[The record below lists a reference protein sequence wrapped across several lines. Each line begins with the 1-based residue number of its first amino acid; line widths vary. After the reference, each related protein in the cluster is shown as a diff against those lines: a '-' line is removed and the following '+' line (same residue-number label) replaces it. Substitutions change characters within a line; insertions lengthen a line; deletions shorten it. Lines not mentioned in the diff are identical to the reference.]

1 MRQGGT
7 GRGRRKRP
15 YGWLVQKKLP
25 QGGSIYRTP
34 LSILAFIQQL
44 LCNISWGTVQ
54 LVNNSTQQ
62 LLRIDDLAHI
72 SGVPSRTIR
81 FYNTQG
87 LLPAPLMQGRVA
99 YYNQEHLLVLN
110 IIKEFK
116 EQQNLPLDVIKQL
129 LEIRAQHGDVQ
140 MNLALK
146 QRLLRALTSGGQDV
160 KLLKEELIRQTGST
174 GEQVDELT
182 RQGLLF
188 PIEQDKTLLYTGD
201 DVLLLQLYQR
211 LTQVGLPI
219 ALPSLIR
226 FQLRQLVRSE
236 MAAFEQH
243 LFSRWRA
250 NGLPPERQATQF
262 EEILTLTD
270 TLISVL
276 HRKLRS
282 EERRVGK
289 E

>member
-1 MRQGGT
+1 M
-7 GRGRRKRP
+7 
-15 YGWLVQKKLP
+15 VD
-25 QGGSIYRTP
+25 
-34 LSILAFIQQL
+34 
-44 LCNISWGTVQ
+44 
-54 LVNNSTQQ
+54 NSTQQ

-146 QRLLRALTSGGQDV
+146 QRLLRPLTSSGQDV
-160 KLLKEELIRQTGST
+160 KLSKEELIQQTGST

-182 RQGLLF
+182 KQGLLF

-211 LTQVGLPI
+211 FTQVGLPI

-270 TLISVL
+270 TLISVI
-276 HRKLRS
+276 HSKLLYQ
-282 EERRVGK
+282 V
-289 E
+289 